1 MDGTQK
7 TREIGQ
13 HSQGSQGWEAE
24 TLEGKIKFLVSKRK
38 VLGSMNKMM
47 NILNSLY
54 LE

>member
-7 TREIGQ
+7 RREIGQ
-13 HSQGSQGWEAE
+13 HSQMSQAGKAE

-38 VLGSMNKMM
+38 VLGSMNKIMS
-47 NILNSLY
+47 ILNFPY